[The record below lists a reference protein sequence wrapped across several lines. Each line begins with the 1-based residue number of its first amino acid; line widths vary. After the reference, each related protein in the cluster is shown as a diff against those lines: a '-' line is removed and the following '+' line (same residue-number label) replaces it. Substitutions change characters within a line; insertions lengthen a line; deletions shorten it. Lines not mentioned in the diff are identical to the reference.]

1 MLTINKYSNRSNNFR
16 QKSEGPAF
24 PADEQRGG
32 QPDEDVEDLGAGAA
46 GQLRH
51 GSLRQELRSSIRGGR
66 VSSYHCSV
74 QCGAATRTKTSLEAD
89 KDDNNHEEKL
99 KTHKEKKFVS
109 ADQPSQTNRSQGPRE
124 IPHRLIV
131 TKFNIILSDNM

>member
-1 MLTINKYSNRSNNFR
+1 MPVAEVNNIMKPFAKKLR
-16 QKSEGPAF
+16 VFMAWPA
-24 PADEQRGG
+24 
-32 QPDEDVEDLGAGAA
+32 
-46 GQLRH
+46 
-51 GSLRQELRSSIRGGR
+51 

-89 KDDNNHEEKL
+89 EPDNNHEEKL
-99 KTHKEKKFVS
+99 KTYKKKKFVS

-124 IPHRLIV
+124 IPHRLLV